1 MNQDHRT
8 VTDIISSGTVNTHP
22 YYGPGLTD
30 NSRMLRPV
38 VWCRQTED
46 KFISGKRVAKDR
58 EFYEPI
64 IHPTAYLTQPVGVGS
79 TIVYVDNAR
88 PFFNPK
94 NENSVN
100 VEFQK
105 EITLKS
111 EIVRSGAAATAII
124 NDDTSQVTSIA
135 ISDGGSGYLTTPTV
149 TVESPI
155 GLGATLSATA
165 TASITAGVVTS
176 ITVSYGGTSE
186 YNDYSVGAGYTSANP
201 PLVLISPP
209 TTSTVIENNT
219 VSNYYGDQ
227 GVIVG
232 FGTTTTGGNNQAVF
246 QLFIPL
252 DSPLRD
258 NDITNP
264 GLGNSALSGI
274 QTGDYFVVK
283 NSTVGIGSTTFATT
297 RRDGTQIGVT
307 THFTLNDTYVGN
319 NIDCVYQVSDYW
331 DVQRY
336 VTGHGYPSGITTYV
350 RQVKANITGIGTIK
364 FDVSTITFDSS
375 YYKFDNSG
383 GGTSFT
389 GGISTNYSAFSPPTG
404 RIGPDYFFGEFS
416 WGKMV
421 LVDRASATN
430 SFDSYTDKGA
440 VGITTGD
447 NVIRTK
453 KLKFKNY
460 ST

>member
-1 MNQDHRT
+1 M
-8 VTDIISSGTVNTHP
+8 
-22 YYGPGLTD
+22 
-30 NSRMLRPV
+30 
-38 VWCRQTED
+38 
-46 KFISGKRVAKDR
+46 
-58 EFYEPI
+58 
-64 IHPTAYLTQPVGVGS
+64 
-79 TIVYVDNAR
+79 
-88 PFFNPK
+88 
-94 NENSVN
+94 
-100 VEFQK
+100 
-105 EITLKS
+105 
-111 EIVRSGAAATAII
+111 
-124 NDDTSQVTSIA
+124 
-135 ISDGGSGYLTTPTV
+135 
-149 TVESPI
+149 
-155 GLGATLSATA
+155 GATLSATA

-274 QTGDYFVVK
+274 QTGDYFVVR
-283 NSTVGIGSTTFATT
+283 NSSVGIGSTTFATA
-297 RRDGTQIGVT
+297 RQDGSEIGFT
-307 THFTLNDTYVGN
+307 THFINSTGVSTVGDYVGN
-319 NIDCVYQVSDYW
+319 NIDCVYQVTDYH
-331 DVQRY
+331 DTARY
-336 VTGHGYPSGITTYV
+336 VTGHGYASGISTYV
-350 RQVKANITGIGTIK
+350 REVYANIAGIGTIK
-364 FDVSTITFDSS
+364 LDSSTITCDSSAYKFDSS
-375 YYKFDNSG
+375 G
-383 GGTSFT
+383 GETFA
-389 GGISTNYSAFSPPTG
+389 GGIVTNYSGFSTPTG
-404 RIGPDYFFGEFS
+404 QIGPDYFFGEFS

-430 SFDSYTDKGA
+430 SFDSYNNKGV

-447 NVIRTK
+447 NVIRTP